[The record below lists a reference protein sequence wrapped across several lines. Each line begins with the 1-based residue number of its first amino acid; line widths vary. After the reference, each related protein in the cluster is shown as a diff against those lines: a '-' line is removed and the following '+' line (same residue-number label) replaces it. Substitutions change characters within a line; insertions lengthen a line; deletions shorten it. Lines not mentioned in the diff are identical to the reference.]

1 MINKVK
7 SKDHGLSLAELLITV
22 AILGILSSITVNVTL
37 GEIDRAKVNSAQ
49 VSLAGWLQVVQRSA
63 LLQKSAQI
71 NQGGCEVSFPNSFAN
86 QVNNAEIA
94 TVFPTA
100 CSPNPRLSLDI
111 LNLGNSK
118 ISASFTSQ
126 NITFTP
132 RGTVLNSVDTSPV
145 TEIRILIDRSS
156 LLRCIRLSGI
166 AGVIEIGSKG
176 TGSSL
181 SDQCSDYTRL

>member
-1 MINKVK
+1 MITKVK
-7 SKDHGLSLAELLITV
+7 SRGRGFSLAELLITV

-49 VSLAGWLQVVQRSA
+49 ISLAGWLQVVQRSA
-63 LLQKSAQI
+63 LLQKSSQI
-71 NQGGCEVSFPNSFAN
+71 NQGGCEVTFPNSFAN

-94 TVFPTA
+94 IVTPAA
-100 CSPNPRLSLDI
+100 CSPNPRLLLEV
-111 LNLGNSK
+111 LNLGGSK
-118 ISASFTSQ
+118 ISAAFTSQ

-132 RGTVLNSVDTSPV
+132 RGTMLNSADTSPV
-145 TEIRILIDRSS
+145 TEIMILIDRSS
-156 LLRCIRLSGI
+156 LLRCIRLSGL

>member
-1 MINKVK
+1 MITKLK
-7 SKDHGLSLAELLITV
+7 SKGPGFSLAELLITA
-22 AILGILSSITVNVTL
+22 AILGILSSIAINVTL
-37 GEIDRAKVNSAQ
+37 SEIDRAKINSAQ
-49 VSLAGWLQVVQRSA
+49 ISLAGWLQVVQRSA
-63 LLQKSAQI
+63 LLQKSSQI
-71 NQGGCEVSFPNSFAN
+71 NQGGCEVRFPNSFTN

-94 TVFPTA
+94 TVIPAA
-100 CSPNPRLSLDI
+100 CAPNPSLLLDI

-132 RGTVLNSVDTSPV
+132 RGTVVSTEATPV
-145 TEIRILIDRSS
+145 SEIRILVDRSS
-156 LLRCIRLSGI
+156 LLRCIRLSGL

-176 TGSSL
+176 AGSSL